1 MKRWPLLLAAAGL
14 LAAAACDVDPVERN
28 NAGNTLYAQGS
39 YGQALEAYQ
48 AAMVANP
55 DRPEA
60 YYNAASALAR
70 SGRQQAAIEALRQAL
85 RTADAPVIQAAYYN
99 LGNVYFEAARYD
111 EAAAAYRQALR
122 LDPRDGDARF
132 NYELALLRQA
142 SATPP
147 PEDAEQATPTPTAD
161 PEQPPEAGTPTP
173 TAGSNPDDAQTPTA
187 QAGAQT
193 PPPGAAGEANAE
205 TQGGGLTM
213 EEAARS
219 LDAVLQSQRTLREI
233 LQGQRTPQPP
243 PAKDW

>member
-14 LAAAACDVDPVERN
+14 LAAAACDVNPAERN
-28 NAGNTLYAQGS
+28 NAGNALYAQGS
-39 YGQALEAYQ
+39 YGPALEAYQ

-111 EAAAAYRQALR
+111 EAAAAYRQALL

-147 PEDAEQATPTPTAD
+147 PENAEQATSTPTAD
-161 PEQPPEAGTPTP
+161 PEQPPDLGTPTP
-173 TAGSNPDDAQTPTA
+173 TPGGSPDGAQTPTA
-187 QAGAQT
+187 QADA
-193 PPPGAAGEANAE
+193 PPGAASEAE
-205 TQGGGLTM
+205 TEAQSGGLTL

-219 LDAVLQSQRTLREI
+219 LDAVLQGQRTLREI
-233 LQGQRTPQPP
+233 LQGRRPPPPP